1 MVEGLYSNGR
11 ARSVGQLQVAA
22 FRAPQGLARAGNG
35 LWVATT
41 ESGGAALGN
50 PGTGGRGTLSAGA
63 VEASNVDVG
72 EEMVSMIQHQRA
84 FSANSKVISAAD
96 DLLSQLMQLKR

>member
-1 MVEGLYSNGR
+1 VARHLLRHDDRRGDRRLMHQPGRLLVRKTRASGLH
-11 ARSVGQLQVAA
+11 
-22 FRAPQGLARAGNG
+22 
-35 LWVATT
+35 
-41 ESGGAALGN
+41 
-50 PGTGGRGTLSAGA
+50 GRGTLSAGA
-63 VEASNVDVG
+63 LEASNVDVG